1 MRNVKAQIYGVST
14 FIYTI
19 AIAIVLIIGMIGLS
33 KDIEAASQAG
43 FYRFSALSAVKNAE
57 LLKKLMDEERQYAVD
72 KALFITGA
80 FGGYSTKDLVP
91 IKNCTICKN
100 TCPQDTSC
108 IDDPS
113 NPNYGY
119 CVDADGNTVEPEDC
133 YPKFQACGKLDVEI
147 SFLGEKQLPNWKRYG
162 NKCIPTEEQVFETF
176 RDYIDTMFSSPDERV
191 INSIAAATLQ
201 PVFFNYYLDFNYT
214 KDVSEDV
221 IQTRWYPI
229 GQIINMIKYPPKNP
243 VVEYEFSP
251 YVHLYT
257 KTPFKKLYSE
267 SKNIVEN
274 NEFNWLLN
282 DPKNSPIPTVIDVDF
297 SIKKH
302 YKDGTEVTYNST
314 TPSYGEALLNYI
326 DSNETLY
333 PTNRPNYCSGY
344 QKGSNLLD
352 DCTVHVINSNGKLII
367 KDFSSNCNSNT
378 KYILCKIVNGI
389 NKQLMTK
396 PIKKNVASFDEAAD
410 IYSSYCTVWRKNHAI
425 DGETEVNYPYGFSL
439 IPVGCPTTIKLKKP
453 YEISSLKIYLYDG
466 YNYKYKIY
474 ASPNCVN
481 WTTIIDATDDWHTGV
496 EEWNITPTKVLCF
509 NITPTASTENYNR
522 MYVVEFQAF
531 STIDYRYELLEFD
544 LTFEGGRKTDSIV
557 YNATDIQ
564 SGGDAPPDVANPDPR
579 DCQDGVCQDETYC
592 SNFPGDP
599 CPCCGS
605 DDTGDFGG
613 HGLICCDADYAD
625 AQLKDTC
632 IDPGEDGTLCHG
644 YISLSLNAT
653 SVYEGDWIKATITGF
668 CNGCEGKH
676 SGVYHEDTILCAAT
690 IQNNGKGEC
699 VFQVN
704 DEFSISS
711 GSKTFT
717 ITAYSPAVEGG
728 SSSKTIT
735 VTACGDNNEPAC
747 NNDWKSN
754 MYNGCYDG
762 NVRSGDYCYACG
774 GENQPCCD
782 NENAC
787 NSGLTCEDGKCVKSY
802 VQVSLTFPLYTAFKG
817 SGWDDYCA
825 LTPES
830 IYWLNDFCKCKGYS
844 GLADADTNPCYYESV
859 NNRWKQQDMCA
870 LFNTPKDEKG
880 SGIALI
886 KVNCSGNIVV
896 LPFPLY
902 AWNPSGWINC
912 IPQSPP
918 VDWLDEYCKC
928 KGYSG
933 LADTNVCYYY
943 STSDRWKLGYC
954 NLADTSS
961 FGSPAPNQWAVTKIV
976 CDVVDKNGNFIGYS
990 GDVSPSSFDIN
1001 TSTTKSGWTNCEGV
1015 FGDNALQKLKIF
1027 CKCKGYDIDL
1037 SQTTTKHCYVKKS
1050 NNARP
1055 WDFAD
1060 MCEWFETKGE
1070 SMGAGTALIKIACN
1084 GGLVELPFPVYVS
1097 DTGWRDC
1104 STQSAS
1110 IYSLNEFCKCK
1121 GYSGLSNTNSC
1132 YYDYANHR
1140 WTYDLCKWIETP
1152 GEYKGA
1158 GTALTKVK
1166 CKP

>member
-91 IKNCTICKN
+91 IKNCTISECEN

-108 IDDPS
+108 IDDDPL
-113 NPNYGY
+113 NPYYGL
-119 CVDADGNTVEPEDC
+119 CNNTTSGEIVSPEDC
-133 YPKFQACGKLDVEI
+133 YPKFQNCGKLDVEI
-147 SFLGEKQLPNWKRYG
+147 SFLGEKQLPNWKRYS
-162 NKCIPTEEQVFETF
+162 NKCIPSEEQVFETF
-176 RDYIDTMFSSPDERV
+176 KEYIDTMFSSPDERV

-221 IQTRWYPI
+221 IQTRWYPV

-257 KTPFKKLYSE
+257 KTPFKKLYNE

-274 NEFNWLLN
+274 NEFNRLLN

-302 YKDGTEVTYNST
+302 YKDGTEVTYNPT
-314 TPSYGEALLNYI
+314 IPSYGEALLNYI

-333 PTNRPNYCSGY
+333 PTNNPNDCSGY

-352 DCTVHVINSNGKLII
+352 GCTVHVINSNGKLKI
-367 KDFSSNCNSNT
+367 KDFSSDCNSNT

-396 PIKKNVASFDEAAD
+396 PIKKNVALDEAAD

-453 YEISSLKIYLYDG
+453 YEISSLKIYLYNG

-481 WTTIIDATDDWHTGV
+481 WTTIVDATDDWHTGV

-509 NITPTASTENYNR
+509 NITPTESTENYHR

-531 STIDYRYELLEFD
+531 STIDYRYELLEFN
-544 LTFEGGRKTDSIV
+544 LTFEGGRKTDSII

-613 HGLICCDADYAD
+613 PGLICCDAAYAD

-644 YISLSLNAT
+644 YISLSLNTT

-676 SGVYHEDTILCAAT
+676 SGVYHGDTILCAAT

-704 DEFSISS
+704 DEFSVSS

-728 SSSKTIT
+728 SDSETIT
-735 VTACGDNNEPAC
+735 VTSCGDDNEPAC
-747 NNDWKSN
+747 NNNWKSD
-754 MYNGCYDG
+754 MYDGCYDG

-787 NSGLTCEDGKCVKSY
+787 NSGLTCSNGYCAKTY
-802 VQVSLTFPLYTAFKG
+802 VILSLQYPLYGFGKYN
-817 SGWDDYCA
+817 GWYDC
-825 LTPES
+825 THTW
-830 IYWLNDFCKCKGYS
+830 I
-844 GLADADTNPCYYESV
+844 
-859 NNRWKQQDMCA
+859 
-870 LFNTPKDEKG
+870 PKDIIE
-880 SGIALI
+880 
-886 KVNCSGNIVV
+886 
-896 LPFPLY
+896 
-902 AWNPSGWINC
+902 
-912 IPQSPP
+912 
-918 VDWLDEYCKC
+918 DYCKC

-933 LADTNVCYYY
+933 LYDETSCYYN
-943 STSDRWKLGYC
+943 TSVEGQYAVCKLTDESYAGPPEP
-954 NLADTSS
+954 D
-961 FGSPAPNQWAVTKIV
+961 QWAVTKIR
-976 CDVVDKNGNFIGYS
+976 CDYKDENGNWVFS
-990 GDVSPSSFDIN
+990 DDVSPSFDIK
-1001 TSTTKSGWTNCEGV
+1001 TSKPDPDNSVVAQTQSGTEAYYTNCEGV
-1015 FGDNALQKLKIF
+1015 FGDNALEKLVKF
-1027 CKCKGYDIDL
+1027 CQCRGYTIDT
-1037 SQTTTKHCYVKKS
+1037 SHPERKHCYVEKS
-1050 NNARP
+1050 DNAYS
-1055 WDFAD
+1055 WKFANV
-1060 MCEWFETKGE
+1060 CNWFETQGD
-1070 SMGAGTALIKIACN
+1070 I
-1084 GGLVELPFPVYVS
+1084 VS
-1097 DTGWRDC
+1097 T
-1104 STQSAS
+1104 
-1110 IYSLNEFCKCK
+1110 E
-1121 GYSGLSNTNSC
+1121 
-1132 YYDYANHR
+1132 
-1140 WTYDLCKWIETP
+1140 
-1152 GEYKGA
+1152 
-1158 GTALTKVK
+1158 TALTKIK
-1166 CKP
+1166 CKV